1 MITNTWNLFNI
12 HNRFPM
18 MFCRLTQ
25 GLQRREQHAAKHT
38 ATALGFVWAQLLNRK
53 STPAVPLLHSS
64 KNLQRF

>member
-1 MITNTWNLFNI
+1 
-12 HNRFPM
+12 M

-53 STPAVPLLHSS
+53 STPAVPLLHSL